1 MEGAG
6 DCFPACFLLYFSMR
20 YCVQTEAFQYMNAAG
35 CIKALCLA
43 GRIILENGGETY
55 RAEDTVLRMAQALG
69 LSEADVF
76 AVPSGLFISFT
87 DNGGERRTSV
97 SRVFL
102 KGTHL
107 ARVDRINQISRQLSS
122 GELSPDDLID
132 ELKKAEHIGQNMAW
146 WYAPLTAFLSAAGF
160 AVMFGGGLV
169 DMLVGG
175 FCAALTQLVPLVFRG
190 RDAAGMVGTMA
201 GGILCAL
208 IPLWFQAVTGL
219 GSPESMIASAIM
231 PLVPGLSM
239 TNAVQDIIRGDMVS
253 GVAHCARAIMI
264 AVMVAGG
271 ALVGTHVYGMLH
283 LTAPELA
290 SVSESAFLWQFLRI
304 FISSALAGAGFGALL
319 YAPRKAIL
327 WGGLLGGVGYTA
339 YWLVMRAGSGETSA
353 MFVGA
358 LIASFGAQM
367 SARKLKMI
375 ATVFVTIAIIPLVP
389 GLGLYRAMS
398 AFAQGQ
404 TALGGSTLAHA
415 MALVVMIALGIGFGA
430 ALRKPVKK
438 EGAGRV

>member
-1 MEGAG
+1 
-6 DCFPACFLLYFSMR
+6 
-20 YCVQTEAFQYMNAAG
+20 MNAAG
-35 CIKALCLA
+35 CMKALCLA

-55 RAEDTVLRMAQALG
+55 RVEDTVLHMAHALH

-76 AVPSGLFISFT
+76 AVPSGIFISFT
-87 DNGGERRTSV
+87 DENGERKTSV
-97 SRVFL
+97 SRVYL

-107 ARVDRINQISRQLSS
+107 ARVDRGNHLSRNLAS
-122 GELSPDDLID
+122 GRLDPDELID
-132 ELKKAEHIGQNMAW
+132 ELKKAEKIGENLAW
-146 WYAPLTAFLSAAGF
+146 WYAPLMAFFSAVGF
-160 AVMFGGGLV
+160 AVMFGGGPV

-175 FCAALTQLVPLVFRG
+175 FCAALTQIVPYLFRG
-190 RDAAGMVGTMA
+190 RDAAGMVGTLA

-208 IPLWFQAVTGL
+208 IPLWFRACTGL
-219 GSPESMIASAIM
+219 GTPDAMIAAAIM

-239 TNAVQDIIRGDMVS
+239 TNAVQDVIRGDMVS

-271 ALVGTHVYGMLH
+271 ALVGTHLYGMMH
-283 LTAPELA
+283 LTAPVIQEAAQLPF
-290 SVSESAFLWQFLRI
+290 VREMLWMFL
-304 FISSALAGAGFGALL
+304 SSTLAGSGFGALL
-319 YAPRKAIL
+319 YAPRKAIV
-327 WGGLLGGVGYTA
+327 WGGLLGGIGFTA
-339 YWLVMRAGSGETSA
+339 YWLVMQLGAGETAA

-358 LIASFGAQM
+358 LIASIGAQM

-398 AFAQGQ
+398 GFAQGQ
-404 TALGGSTLAHA
+404 TALGASTLAHA

-430 ALRKPVKK
+430 ALRKPPKK
-438 EGAGRV
+438 EAMRRG

>member
-1 MEGAG
+1 
-6 DCFPACFLLYFSMR
+6 
-20 YCVQTEAFQYMNAAG
+20 MNAAG

-55 RAEDTVLRMAQALG
+55 RAEDTVLHMAQALH

-87 DNGGERRTSV
+87 DDSGERKTSV

-107 ARVDRINQISRQLSS
+107 SRVDRVNQISRLLSS
-122 GELSPDDLID
+122 GELSPDELID
-132 ELKKAEHIGQNMAW
+132 ELKKAEHIGADMAW

-160 AVMFGGGLV
+160 AVMFGGGPV

-175 FCAALTQLVPLVFRG
+175 FCAALTQLVPYLFRG
-190 RDAAGMVGTMA
+190 RDAAGMVGTLA

-208 IPLWFQAVTGL
+208 IPLWLHAATGL
-219 GSPESMIASAIM
+219 GSPESMIAAAIM

-271 ALVGTHVYGMLH
+271 ALMGTHLYGMLQ
-283 LTAPELA
+283 LTAPEVQAL
-290 SVSESAFLWQFLRI
+290 SESSFFWQLMVMFL
-304 FISSALAGAGFGALL
+304 SSTLAGAGFGALL

-327 WGGLLGGVGYTA
+327 WGGLLGGVGFAA
-339 YWLVMRAGSGETSA
+339 YWLVMRAGAGETTA

-358 LIASFGAQM
+358 LIASIGAQA
-367 SARKLKMI
+367 SARRLKMI
-375 ATVFVTIAIIPLVP
+375 ATVFVTIAILPLVP

-404 TALGGSTLAHA
+404 TALGASTLAHA

-430 ALRKPVKK
+430 ALRKPSRK
-438 EGAGRV
+438 ESGGRV

>member
-1 MEGAG
+1 
-6 DCFPACFLLYFSMR
+6 
-20 YCVQTEAFQYMNAAG
+20 MNAAG
-35 CIKALCLA
+35 SIKALCLA

-55 RAEDTVLRMAQALG
+55 RAEDTVLHMAHALH

-87 DNGGERRTSV
+87 DENGERKTSV
-97 SRVFL
+97 SRVYL

-107 ARVDRINQISRQLSS
+107 ARVDRVNQLSRKLSS
-122 GELSPDDLID
+122 GDLDPDELIG
-132 ELKKAEHIGQNMAW
+132 ELKKAEKIGAGLAW

-160 AVMFGGGLV
+160 AVMFGGGPV
-169 DMLVGG
+169 DMLIGG
-175 FCAALTQLVPLVFRG
+175 FCAALTQIVPYLFRG

-208 IPLWFQAVTGL
+208 IPLWFQACTGL
-219 GSPESMIASAIM
+219 GAPEAMIAAAIM

-239 TNAVQDIIRGDMVS
+239 TNAVQDVIRGDMVS

-271 ALVGTHVYGMLH
+271 AVVGTHLYDLLH
-283 LTAPELA
+283 LTAPEVRLQA
-290 SVSESAFLWQFLRI
+290 EIPFLRQMLWM
-304 FISSALAGAGFGALL
+304 FVSSAAAGAGFGALL
-319 YAPRKAIL
+319 YAPRKAII
-327 WGGLLGGVGYTA
+327 WGGLLGGLGFTA
-339 YWLVMRAGSGETSA
+339 YWLAMQFGAAETAA

-358 LIASFGAQM
+358 LVASIGAQM
-367 SARKLKMI
+367 SARRLKMI

-389 GLGLYRAMS
+389 GLGLYRAMR
-398 AFAQGQ
+398 AMAQGL
-404 TALGGSTLAHA
+404 TAQGMATLAHA

-430 ALRKPVKK
+430 ALSRPARR
-438 EGAGRV
+438 EAMRRG

>member
-1 MEGAG
+1 
-6 DCFPACFLLYFSMR
+6 
-20 YCVQTEAFQYMNAAG
+20 MNAAG

-55 RAEDTVLRMAQALG
+55 RAEDTVLRMAHALH

-87 DNGGERRTSV
+87 DENGERRTSV
-97 SRVFL
+97 SRVYL

-107 ARVDRINQISRQLSS
+107 ARVDRINQISRLLSS
-122 GELSPDDLID
+122 GDLAPDQLIV
-132 ELKKAEHIGQNMAW
+132 ELKKAERIGADMAW

-160 AVMFGGGLV
+160 AVMFGGGMV
-169 DMLVGG
+169 DMLIGG
-175 FCAALTQLVPLVFRG
+175 FCAALTQLVPYLFRG

-208 IPLWFQAVTGL
+208 IPMWFQATTGL
-219 GSPESMIASAIM
+219 GSPESMIAAAIM

-271 ALVGTHVYGMLH
+271 ALVGTHLYGMLH
-283 LTAPELA
+283 LTAPGVQA
-290 SVSESAFLWQFLRI
+290 VSEGSFVWQLLVML
-304 FISSALAGAGFGALL
+304 ISSTFAGAGFGALL
-319 YAPRKAIL
+319 YAPKKAIF
-327 WGGLLGGVGYTA
+327 WGGLLGGIGFVA
-339 YWLVMRAGSGETSA
+339 YWLVMRMGASETAA

-358 LIASFGAQM
+358 LIASIGAQL
-367 SARKLKMI
+367 SARRLKMI